1 MITATKGNVF
11 IFSKEK
17 PKTALEIIKI
27 LERLEQNLNKFQ
39 KTLEYV

>member
-1 MITATKGNVF
+1 MITATKNN
-11 IFSKEK
+11 ISIYSTEK

-39 KTLEYV
+39 ILM

>member
-1 MITATKGNVF
+1 MITATKNSVS
-11 IFSKEK
+11 IFSTEK

-39 KTLEYV
+39 NLM